1 MLSRASVGDHVVA
14 VRDVS
19 SPFGAHRVKKGT
31 RGLVVEGP
39 SGIFGPRYK
48 VEFASG
54 GTLLVGSG
62 DLRRATFG
70 HGQGSFRRYKARR
83 RLFWCG
89 LFLLFGLPVMQTVV
103 SQGGADGVAGLALG
117 LPVALLDQVV
127 RLISALGLPLVACLV
142 LVCWLARRLR

>member
-19 SPFGAHRVKKGT
+19 SPFGTHRVRQGT
-31 RGLVVEGP
+31 RGLVVAGP
-39 SGIFGPRYK
+39 SGIFGSRYK

-70 HGQGSFRRYKARR
+70 HGRGSFRRYKARR
-83 RLFWCG
+83 RLLWCG
-89 LFLLFGLPVMQTVV
+89 AFLLFGLPVLQTVA
-103 SQGGADGVAGLALG
+103 SQGGADGMAGLALG
-117 LPVALLDQVV
+117 LPLALLDQVV
-127 RLISALGLPLVACLV
+127 HLASVLGLPLVACLAF
-142 LVCWLARRLR
+142 LYWLARRLR